1 VSAIILLVLRI
12 LLAGLLYGFLGL
24 AIYTLLRDLKQQGD
38 LLAARQPPLLVLTA
52 ALEDHPLTHQ
62 YNKPEVILGRE
73 PGCDFLIDDKTVS
86 SRHARL
92 SYHHQQWWIED
103 LASTNGTF
111 LNDEAITV
119 PVVIT
124 HGDELRL
131 GHIELSIQI
140 GRSEH
145 SNSDLAK

>member
-1 VSAIILLVLRI
+1 MSAIILLVLRI
-12 LLAGLLYGFLGL
+12 LLAGLLYSFLGF

-38 LLAARQPPLLVLTA
+38 LLAARQPPLLTLTA
-52 ALEDHPLTHQ
+52 ALENNPLSHKF
-62 YNKPEVILGRE
+62 NKPEVILGRE
-73 PGCDFLIDDKTVS
+73 PGCDFLINDKTVS

-92 SYHHQQWWIED
+92 SYHHQQWWLED

-111 LNDEAITV
+111 LNDETITA

-131 GHIELSIQI
+131 GHIELHIQI
-140 GRSEH
+140 GQAEH
-145 SNSDLAK
+145 SPSV